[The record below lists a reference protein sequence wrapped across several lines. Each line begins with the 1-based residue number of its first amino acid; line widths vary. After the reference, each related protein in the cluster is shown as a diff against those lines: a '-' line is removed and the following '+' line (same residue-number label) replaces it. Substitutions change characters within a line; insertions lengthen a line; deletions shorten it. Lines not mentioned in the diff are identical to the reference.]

1 MYVNSFF
8 YSSMIYIHIMNHQ
21 HQYDELGINGGPMRS
36 KLSSFVD
43 WKKRFRHEIPYLRC
57 KAEAAWNENDSQ
69 RFAKCTEEISQAHPW
84 LFTAM
89 PNINKFSAIN
99 HNATTPIEIQ
109 IEEALEEVFKDP
121 YESNGLKT
129 ALAFI
134 KSQAELFE
142 SFTSCSEIIGKYL
155 SEALIFASTT

>member
-1 MYVNSFF
+1 
-8 YSSMIYIHIMNHQ
+8 
-21 HQYDELGINGGPMRS
+21 
-36 KLSSFVD
+36 
-43 WKKRFRHEIPYLRC
+43 
-57 KAEAAWNENDSQ
+57 
-69 RFAKCTEEISQAHPW
+69 
-84 LFTAM
+84 M

-155 SEALIFASTT
+155 SEALIFASTNPQYDDRLFFELQV